1 MLKKQLLIIILSL
14 IPVVTLSQVILMVQ
28 TQKHPPNPPQGGNSI
43 LAS

>member
-1 MLKKQLLIIILSL
+1 MHYVHITQPNDIGGGLGGG
-14 IPVVTLSQVILMVQ
+14 VLMVQ